1 MAKLLLSL
9 ILIAGILCIVLA
21 RTNKPKT
28 QRFVVEEGVYKAS
41 IMDTLEPLPSK
52 QCPEIIKL
60 ESLVDFFEMTHNW
73 AVLVEVGN
81 AYARGCYPF
90 YGADPSTAV
99 QIYQLASRCPD
110 RVVAAQALSRYADT
124 RLHPISVIDSC
135 GHPFPAELA
144 RRLVRHAEY
153 HIQRC
158 PQTINRTRRQPTPT
172 PTPTP
177 TPAPTPTLIPQVA
190 ANVVDP
196 LALDKQNVHDHSIS
210 QTTRRNAKDIVVE
223 SAEYDRLEL
232 LDSVMDELRQ
242 SKLKEKTLEDAFRVL
257 VSLVPDRI
265 ESIGCS
271 QLDVLN
277 ATKDKIDGVKD
288 GSVKRNLFETLGKNL
303 ASGIERDH
311 VVCSTGKIARIV
323 STLEGTSILK
333 NKAVP
338 IEVVH
343 REIGQ
348 LASKIRNDVLS
359 EVSQQQVDDYN
370 SSALSGLSAK
380 MRARFEHEVDETYVA
395 GLGLSPKVLL
405 PIIAIYCK
413 EL

>member
-9 ILIAGILCIVLA
+9 ILITGILCIVLA
-21 RTNKPKT
+21 RTNNPKT

-41 IMDTLEPLPSK
+41 RMETLEPLPSK
-52 QCPEIIKL
+52 QCPEILNL
-60 ESLVDFFEMTHNW
+60 ESLVNFFERTRNW

-90 YGADPSTAV
+90 YGADPSTAL

-124 RLHPISVIDSC
+124 RLHPISIKDRC
-135 GHPFPAELA
+135 GQPFPAEVA

-172 PTPTP
+172 PTP
-177 TPAPTPTLIPQVA
+177 ALIPQVA

-223 SAEYDRLEL
+223 GAEYDRLEL
-232 LDSVMDELRQ
+232 LDSVMDELRK
-242 SKLKEKTLEDAFRVL
+242 SKLKEKTLGDAFRVL

-338 IEVVH
+338 IEVVR

-370 SSALSGLSAK
+370 SSALSGLSIT
-380 MRARFEHEVDETYVA
+380 MRERFEHEVDFIYID
-395 GLGLSPKVLL
+395 GMGLSQKVLQ
-405 PIIAIYCK
+405 PIIAMYCK